1 MTKKRLWYQTELF
14 DVECSS
20 NRANDCSSFWRL

>member
-14 DVECSS
+14 DV
-20 NRANDCSSFWRL
+20 